1 MKHGNTVSPWC
12 GKLVQV
18 SHYALCTFADTEIL
32 NFRPSLCIFISVSK
46 YRKGWFYKLHITL
59 FCVYL
64 VLPVF
69 K

>member
-1 MKHGNTVSPWC
+1 MKRGNSVSPWH

-18 SHYALCTFADTEIL
+18 SHYALCGFADTEIS
-32 NFRPSLCIFISVSK
+32 NFRPSLHIFISIFK
-46 YRKGWFYKLHITL
+46 YKKSWFYKLQITL
-59 FCVYL
+59 FYVYL